1 MARCLAA
8 AFLAAVVSTPSGV
21 HGEALAS
28 CNDTRVVVAYHVYS
42 KRRKLEYEYGK
53 NFTESLF
60 AHEPKDQRVEFRY
73 LPPVQSEACGE
84 AAFKRKKTIFDP
96 ARGSILTH
104 INVWDHFWR
113 RRRKHCEGNSTH
125 PARAN
130 VDQDVVM
137 IFEHDAFV
145 AHPDAG
151 KLALKAARTMTTG
164 ASVTS
169 SVHAPVSAHT
179 TPHPLSFFAPDLHYL
194 GYCYTS
200 QHPLTAQAQAAVGA
214 ADVNLAPATPTS
226 PPLCV
231 HAYAMTI
238 KGTYVGTDS
247 LLLST
252 TTSALS
258 TSFLPF
264 ILPTPPV
271 VHRMAW
277 TPPPSSSHTRTS
289 TNRCPHFERRD
300 QRVRDRV
307 GRRADGGRGAA
318 WPRQVVRRAHP
329 HEPHLLAGPL
339 DGVEG
344 ACVGLEIE

>member
-8 AFLAAVVSTPSGV
+8 AAFLAAMVSTPNGV

-130 VDQDVVM
+130 VDQDVVI

-164 ASVTS
+164 ASVTP
-169 SVHAPVSAHT
+169 SVHAPVSAQH
-179 TPHPLSFFAPDLHYL
+179 HP
-194 GYCYTS
+194 
-200 QHPLTAQAQAAVGA
+200 
-214 ADVNLAPATPTS
+214 S
-226 PPLCV
+226 PP
-231 HAYAMTI
+231 
-238 KGTYVGTDS
+238 S
-247 LLLST
+247 LSCPQICTTWATATRPST
-252 TTSALS
+252 
-258 TSFLPF
+258 
-264 ILPTPPV
+264 
-271 VHRMAW
+271 R
-277 TPPPSSSHTRTS
+277 
-289 TNRCPHFERRD
+289 
-300 QRVRDRV
+300 
-307 GRRADGGRGAA
+307 
-318 WPRQVVRRAHP
+318 
-329 HEPHLLAGPL
+329 
-339 DGVEG
+339 
-344 ACVGLEIE
+344 